1 MTCDFCNKEIPTMD
15 TLPRVGVDYY
25 TIIVRQIWG
34 GYAFGGANLTLNKT
48 ACAECGRSAMRRIK
62 MDRDHIEELE
72 RNRIAHREE
81 IDTLEQTIK
90 ELWKRIELLEEE
102 VNELESELA
111 LSEGREKKE
120 KKT

>member
-1 MTCDFCNKEIPTMD
+1 MTCDFCDKEIPTMD

-62 MDRDHIEELE
+62 MDRAHIEELE
-72 RNRIAHREE
+72 RNRIAHKETTD
-81 IDTLEQTIK
+81 ILEQTIK
-90 ELWKRIELLEEE
+90 ELREEIELLEA
-102 VNELESELA
+102 ELVIFM
-111 LSEGREKKE
+111 G
-120 KKT
+120 